1 MDAAISCRAA
11 PGAWF
16 MCPKPNPDA
25 RMRLFCLPFA
35 GGGASTYYGWSQ
47 AFPRDVEIRAVQLPG
62 RESRL
67 LEPRVKSA
75 PALAQAVAD
84 AIGPYLDRPFALFGY
99 SMGALLAFETTRVLR
114 RRGHVLPVHLFVAGM
129 HAPHMPPAV
138 PPLAN
143 LPEQELL
150 NAVRHHYQPPEDALR
165 IPDLRDLFLPVLR
178 DDMALVE
185 GYAYQPEPPL
195 SCGID
200 AYVGDQD
207 RSTPVETAGRWRDHT
222 VALFSLNV
230 LPGGHFFHDDAL
242 SVLQRKVASRLGT
255 VIGSRR

>member
-1 MDAAISCRAA
+1 
-11 PGAWF
+11 

-35 GGGASTYYGWSQ
+35 GGGASTYYGWPQ

-67 LEPRVKSA
+67 FEPRIKSA
-75 PALAQAVAD
+75 PVLAQAVAD
-84 AIGPYLDRPFALFGY
+84 AIGPYLDLPFALFGY
-99 SMGALLAFETTRVLR
+99 SMGALLVFETARVLR
-114 RRGHVLPVHLFVAGM
+114 RRGHALPAHLFVASM
-129 HAPHMPPAV
+129 HAPHVPPAV
-138 PPLAN
+138 PSLAN

-165 IPDLRDLFLPVLR
+165 IPELRDLFLPVLR

-185 GYAYQPEPPL
+185 SYAYQPEPPL

-200 AYVGDQD
+200 AYVGAQD
-207 RSTPVETAGRWRDHT
+207 RSTPVEAAERWRDHT
-222 VALFSLNV
+222 VAPFTLSV
-230 LPGGHFFHDDAL
+230 LTGGHFFHGDAL
-242 SVLQRKVASRLGT
+242 SVLRHKVATRLEA
-255 VIGSRR
+255 VMEDRR